1 MASPNINNNN
11 ALEGETKPKIQEIL
25 INIPEH
31 FESLVSDECCIYK
44 VPSHLFKLNEEAYTP
59 KFISIGPI
67 HSKDSKLRQENQ
79 KQRYFHAFY
88 KRLNNSQALA
98 LKRYRTIYLEQEKKT
113 IRDSY
118 SELVEP
124 CNDNDFMNM
133 ILLDSVFIME
143 LFLRNS
149 EEKKDEHDP
158 MFTTSWICKAIQ
170 RDLLL
175 LENQIPMFVLE
186 KLYNSVLLLSDGD
199 NKKNHEANFLKLAF
213 KYFEDFY
220 PQNEPSD
227 IADMIKNYKTCKH
240 FTDLIR
246 FTYLPRKIQTNGV
259 NPKDDFTP
267 YPIDYH
273 IPRTATRLNEAGVSF
288 EKVQGR
294 SYLDIKFHKI
304 KILSWFLCFG
314 FLPLTKYFKARLQI
328 PQLKVY
334 QITECVL
341 RNLIAL
347 EQCHYS
353 DQPFICNYVSLI
365 DSLIHTHEDVELLVD
380 KEAIVHELGS
390 HTELATLVNCLCRNI
405 VVSSN
410 YYGKTI
416 KKLNSHYNNCWMH
429 YMGMLR
435 SVYFRDPWRFSSSIV
450 GFAVFLFAIFNFLRV
465 IGVFHP

>member
-1 MASPNINNNN
+1 
-11 ALEGETKPKIQEIL
+11 
-25 INIPEH
+25 
-31 FESLVSDECCIYK
+31 
-44 VPSHLFKLNEEAYTP
+44 
-59 KFISIGPI
+59 
-67 HSKDSKLRQENQ
+67 
-79 KQRYFHAFY
+79 
-88 KRLNNSQALA
+88 
-98 LKRYRTIYLEQEKKT
+98 
-113 IRDSY
+113 
-118 SELVEP
+118 
-124 CNDNDFMNM
+124 M

-149 EEKKDEHDP
+149 ERKDDELEINDP
-158 MFTTSWICKAIQ
+158 IFKTSWICKAIQ

-175 LENQIPMFVLE
+175 LENQIPMSVLE
-186 KLYNSVLLLSDGD
+186 ELYKSVFLFD
-199 NKKNHEANFLKLAF
+199 KNRKNNHDDENFLKLAF
-213 KYFEDFY
+213 YYFKDFY

-227 IADMIKNYKTCKH
+227 IADMIQNCKTCCKH

-246 FTYLPRKIQTNGV
+246 YTYLPRKIQINGV
-259 NPKDDFTP
+259 NPKLDFTP
-267 YPIDYH
+267 YQKDHH

-294 SYLDIKFHKI
+294 SYLDIKFHKT

-314 FLPLTKYFKARLQI
+314 FLPLTKHIKARLQF
-328 PQLKVY
+328 PQVKVN
-334 QITECVL
+334 QTTECVL

-353 DQPFICNYVSLI
+353 DQPFICNYVFLI
-365 DSLIHTHEDVELLVD
+365 DSLINTCDDVELLVD

-390 HTELATLVNCLCRNI
+390 HTELAALVNCLCKNV

-416 KKLNSHYNNCWMH
+416 KKLNNHYNNCWMH

-465 IGVFHP
+465 IGVFHPKT